1 MSVFAAGFHL
11 IPKRG
16 TIIGL
21 KSPPNPDLQM
31 RLDMFCRTVVASK
44 GVKESRVE
52 ILFCNRAAEQQG
64 F

>member
-1 MSVFAAGFHL
+1 MSPYLVLSVCDAMGG
-11 IPKRG
+11 RN
-16 TIIGL
+16 GL
-21 KSPPNPDLQM
+21 KSTPNPDLQM